1 MTIHPPEGHKNYRIC
16 NENSKLALQI
26 CERVCVSTMLGLEAR
41 TTEGGQAAG
50 EVSAAKGSDLSR
62 REGHTAQD
70 PQRYAKNAALT
81 Q

>member
-1 MTIHPPEGHKNYRIC
+1 M
-16 NENSKLALQI
+16 
-26 CERVCVSTMLGLEAR
+26 STMLGLEAR
-41 TTEGGQAAG
+41 PTEGDQAAG